1 LEAEIGYA
9 LLDDIFLKHRKPDE
23 AIAME
28 AYMKHK
34 FSFYGIKAPERRK
47 LFTQVWREIKPKKAD
62 ETYYKFLQLCWNSE
76 YREMQMSAMD
86 AMDQL
91 IKKMDKSWI
100 PHLESFILEKS
111 WWDSVDWLAVNGV
124 GRMFDK
130 YPEERDKYIYRWIES
145 ESIWLQRTAI
155 LFQLK
160 YKEKIDW
167 NVMQDFILKTSGT
180 KEFFINKASGWALR
194 EYSKTNP
201 EAVLQFVNDHP
212 DLSSLTKREALKHI
226 VA

>member
-1 LEAEIGYA
+1 
-9 LLDDIFLKHRKPDE
+9 
-23 AIAME
+23 
-28 AYMKHK
+28 
-34 FSFYGIKAPERRK
+34 
-47 LFTQVWREIKPKKAD
+47 
-62 ETYYKFLQLCWNSE
+62 
-76 YREMQMSAMD
+76 MQMSAMD

>member
-1 LEAEIGYA
+1 MEAEIGYA